1 VRRYAIVGPVNL
13 GKSSPF
19 YALTGLYV
27 NAPFQ
32 LWPDEGALG
41 PGEPVAPRA
50 GALARLGIQLSG
62 AAPLG
67 SAEVRLSKRKM

>member
-1 VRRYAIVGPVNL
+1 MRRYAIMGPVNV
-13 GKSSPF
+13 GKSSLF
-19 YALTGLYV
+19 YALTSLYV

-32 LWPDEGALG
+32 LWPEGALG

-50 GALARLGIQLSG
+50 GALAGLGIQLSG